1 MRWLWHCRGAVL
13 VIVIL
18 AVAGAAFSQPQAASA
33 SGSTAP
39 SPSKTTSTAKT
50 NSTGKKKNATS
61 SAGRSSSSKHRK
73 RTTASSQ
80 SNPRKVVVRKGGAVA
95 PPAQIASG
103 MDPTEAARDRQD
115 ADKSLNYADSQLKAL
130 ANRTL
135 NPQQQE
141 TVGQAHNYIAGAR
154 VALKEGDVQRANT
167 LALKARLLAD
177 DLIRH

>member
-1 MRWLWHCRGAVL
+1 M
-13 VIVIL
+13 
-18 AVAGAAFSQPQAASA
+18 
-33 SGSTAP
+33 
-39 SPSKTTSTAKT
+39 
-50 NSTGKKKNATS
+50 
-61 SAGRSSSSKHRK
+61 
-73 RTTASSQ
+73 
-80 SNPRKVVVRKGGAVA
+80 VVRKGGAVA

-103 MDPTEAARDRQD
+103 MDPTEAARDRHD

>member
-1 MRWLWHCRGAVL
+1 MRWLWHCRGAFL
-13 VIVIL
+13 VIL
-18 AVAGAAFSQPQAASA
+18 AIAGAAFSQPPA
-33 SGSTAP
+33 GSEGVAP
-39 SPSKTTSTAKT
+39 PSKKTTATAKT
-50 NSTGKKKNATS
+50 HNAV
-61 SAGRSSSSKHRK
+61 SSKKSSPPKHHK
-73 RTTASSQ
+73 RRTAASPGD
-80 SNPRKVVVRKGGAVA
+80 PRKVVVRKGGAVA